1 MSQFAQRK
9 SKKMKTHF
17 YLWMAVCH
25 SRSNEVVWR
34 DGGPPYRA
42 FFDLFFI
49 AFAKLGAGTDIRYDA
64 STRENENTWLFL
76 DNVLFFFF
84 QMQALKWKSSFLF
97 NLKWTQ
103 KGSGRSPPASPAKTA
118 NGVSGKMTLFVGVLA
133 HLSLYIALRWA
144 HSGPVISTPFRKKV
158 MLMAFT

>member
-1 MSQFAQRK
+1 MCPNLRK
-9 SKKMKTHF
+9 ENKKKWKPIFIFGWLCATAEVMRFFEETVALHIEFFLIYFLLHLQSLVLAPTFVMMRQPERTRTPDFSWIMF
-17 YLWMAVCH
+17 Y
-25 SRSNEVVWR
+25 
-34 DGGPPYRA
+34 
-42 FFDLFFI
+42 
-49 AFAKLGAGTDIRYDA
+49 
-64 STRENENTWLFL
+64 
-76 DNVLFFFF
+76 FFF